1 MKECKIIALGTGEYT
16 IRVIQRMK
24 ADARI
29 NLLGVICDSSV
40 SIGAYDSFVEKMKE
54 MHIKVIE
61 FLDAELC
68 KADLIFS
75 VEYRRLISEQYVQKY
90 HFVNCHGG
98 ILPKYKGFSANAW
111 AIMNGESQV
120 GYTIHRMNEK
130 MDSGD
135 IYYVGRFEI
144 EKQQTY
150 ADIYDRVFDD
160 MVVNVCDILIDI
172 HNGKIK
178 PQKQEGMVVYGS
190 RFSKEMGDLKNF
202 GYTSQYIRNLYR
214 CMARPL
220 GTGVYFFY
228 KKSKYY
234 VEKMTLYTEIGVDD
248 YIGIPGKVVNCE
260 KKGVWVKTLDNI
272 VILTDIRD
280 EKGNMVAADHFHI
293 GNQLG

>member
-16 IRVIQRMK
+16 IRVIQMMK
-24 ADARI
+24 ADERI

-40 SIGAYDSFVEKMKE
+40 SIDTYDPFVEKMKE

-61 FLDAELC
+61 FVDEELC

-75 VEYRRLISEQYVQKY
+75 VEYRRLISEKYVQKY

-98 ILPKYKGFSANAW
+98 ILPKYKGMSTNAW

-120 GYTIHRMNEK
+120 GYTIHRMDEK

-135 IYYVGRFEI
+135 IYHVGRFEI

-150 ADIYDRVFDD
+150 ADVYDRIFDD
-160 MVVNVCDILIDI
+160 MVENVCDILIGI
-172 HNGKIK
+172 HNGKIR
-178 PQKQEGMVVYGS
+178 PQKQEGAVVYCS
-190 RFSKEMGDLKNF
+190 RFSKEMGDLKDF

-214 CMARPL
+214 CMARPH

-234 VEKMTLYTEIGVDD
+234 VENMMLCPENGIDN
-248 YIGIPGKVVNCE
+248 YIGISGKVVNCE
-260 KKGVWVKTLDNI
+260 KGGVWVKTLDNI

-280 EKGNMVAADHFHI
+280 EKGSIVAADYFHI